1 MLIFQWLNNG
11 IKMLHA
17 KGFSSRP
24 STPVVPL
31 QDLQRLSFVDLLP
44 VKLPSLFDALILRC
58 NADFSMAEQRNQD
71 ASCKGLL
78 FKTCNAPRPATL
90 CAKGLSSKPAT
101 LHRFRTCNDSNLLL
115 SASSISILQQQQPSP
130 IALLCCHRSSSQIKL
145 HLPSLFYAVKFLLL

>member
-11 IKMLHA
+11 IKILHA

-31 QDLQRLSFVDLLP
+31 GDLQRLSFVDLLP

-71 ASCKGLL
+71 TSCKGLL
-78 FKTCNAPRPATL
+78 FETFNA
-90 CAKGLSSKPAT
+90 C
-101 LHRFRTCNDSNLLL
+101 
-115 SASSISILQQQQPSP
+115 
-130 IALLCCHRSSSQIKL
+130 RSSL
-145 HLPSLFYAVKFLLL
+145 RPSTLVVCGSTQAAREASFLV